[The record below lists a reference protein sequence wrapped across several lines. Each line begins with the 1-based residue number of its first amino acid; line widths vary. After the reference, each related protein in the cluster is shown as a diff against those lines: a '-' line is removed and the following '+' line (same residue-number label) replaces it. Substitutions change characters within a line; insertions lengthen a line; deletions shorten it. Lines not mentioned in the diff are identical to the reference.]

1 MTNLGF
7 PELMIVIVTS
17 VAALLPLAVGVWMVV
32 TLVELKKSVRSME
45 EKLDRIE
52 RHGTRV

>member
-7 PELMIVIVTS
+7 PELLIVIVTS
-17 VAALLPLAVGVWMVV
+17 VAALLPLAIGVWVIV